1 MSYFDRPGESF
12 SPQAEA
18 DREARFS
25 PQMYAWWLLLD
36 FGRRDADTDR
46 ARAEVAATN
55 LSHDRTLQRTV
66 YEVQDAYF
74 ELESTLGLRAAAEQD
89 VIAAASVLKSTERRL
104 SLGLATKPDL
114 LTSRQSMAEA
124 ISRLEKRRADVFVA
138 EGDLRS
144 VAGFPVSTALPI
156 DPTPE
161 SELPEILTN
170 GIDGIIDQA
179 LAQRPV
185 ESPSMFMTA
194 SRARRDSEVGK
205 MNRAAT

>member
-144 VAGFPVSTALPI
+144 VAGFPVSTAPPI